1 MKNGISFQR
10 YRGMD
15 VFFFTSLLCICE
27 ALIILAATRWF
38 PAQPYALS
46 LTPAIVALV
55 MIRWGVYSAIPA
67 AAGALVYCLLSGAG
81 AQHYVIYLVGNLAA
95 LALLPFVQHVT
106 WKKIHDNVLLCM
118 AYGLITALIMQFARA
133 ALSLL
138 FGRSAMAALGFITT
152 DVLSTLFSVLLC
164 WMMRRLDGML
174 EDQKHYLI
182 RIQKETEQG
191 KGV

>member
-1 MKNGISFQR
+1 MKHGISFKQ

-46 LTPAIVALV
+46 LTPAIVAIV
-55 MIRWGVYSAIPA
+55 MIRWGAFAAIPA
-67 AAGALVYCLLSGAG
+67 AAGAAVYCLLSGAG
-81 AQHYVIYLVGNLAA
+81 AQHYVIYLIGNLAA
-95 LALLPFVQHVT
+95 LVLLPFIRRVT

-118 AYGLITALIMQFARA
+118 LYGLLAALIMQVSRA
-133 ALSLL
+133 ALSLI
-138 FGRSAMAALGFITT
+138 FYRSLIAALGFITT
-152 DVLSTLFSVLLC
+152 DVLSALFSVLLC
-164 WMMRRLDGML
+164 WMMRRTDGML
-174 EDQKHYLI
+174 EDQEHYLI
-182 RIQKETEQG
+182 RIQKETDQG